1 MGARVAPD
9 RGPTRGH
16 RTGFTT
22 EVYNMSDATPANPD
36 ASEPDEPKGFLNK
49 IGAALPIGLTALAT
63 VFAGMSTGALQQAM
77 YWKSQAAQ
85 DQSKATNQ
93 WTLAGFKVDRAL
105 VMQTAAAQLSVAAGG
120 KVPEFAP
127 DSTSAD
133 QKVAAE
139 WLEGK
144 GPPDVYRRGADAK
157 RREGRVGLPD
167 VSAALQE
174 LLEMIRK
181 RAPEEDIAKRAA
193 RIPKAEINKA
203 INDAEAESE
212 KITEDE
218 WAPKVD
224 AARKLVG
231 NSRKKGSD
239 LATAAQAALFE
250 LERRRYR
257 SEATLNQEIA
267 ALYEA
272 RVRTASA
279 ESDKHRNKSETLFIA
294 MLVAQIGGVVSSL
307 ALARKNKSALWLFAS
322 MVGLAALGVGAYGV
336 LSALL
341 PN

>member
-1 MGARVAPD
+1 
-9 RGPTRGH
+9 
-16 RTGFTT
+16 
-22 EVYNMSDATPANPD
+22 MSDAAPANPD
-36 ASEPDEPKGFLNK
+36 ASKPDAPKPEEPKGFLEK

-105 VMQTAAAQLSVAAGG
+105 IMQTAAAQLSVAAG
-120 KVPEFAP
+120 KKPDFAP

-133 QKVAAE
+133 EKTAAE

-144 GPPDVYRRGADAK
+144 GPPDAYRRGADAK

-167 VSAALQE
+167 VPAPLQE
-174 LLEMIRK
+174 LLDMIRK
-181 RAPEEDIAKRAA
+181 REPEEDITRKAA

-203 INDAEAESE
+203 INDAEASNE
-212 KITEDE
+212 KITEAD
-218 WAPKVD
+218 WTPKVD
-224 AARKLVG
+224 TARKLVT
-231 NSRKKGSD
+231 NSRTKDADPAK
-239 LATAAQAALFE
+239 AAAGQAALFE

-272 RVRTASA
+272 RVRTSSA
-279 ESDKHRNKSETLFIA
+279 ESDKHRSKSETLFIA

-307 ALARKNKSALWLFAS
+307 ALARKKQSALWLFAA
-322 MVGLAALGVGAYGV
+322 MVGLAALGVGGYGV
-336 LSALL
+336 LSTMLQ
-341 PN
+341 P

>member
-1 MGARVAPD
+1 
-9 RGPTRGH
+9 
-16 RTGFTT
+16 
-22 EVYNMSDATPANPD
+22 MSDTTPTNPD
-36 ASEPDEPKGFLNK
+36 APKPDEPRSFLDK

-105 VMQTAAAQLSVAAGG
+105 VMQTAAAQLAVAAGG

-127 DSTSAD
+127 DSTSPD
-133 QKVAAE
+133 QKTAAD

-144 GPPDVYRRGADAK
+144 GPPEVYRRGADAK

-167 VSAALQE
+167 VSAPLQE
-174 LLEMIRK
+174 LLDMIRK
-181 RAPEEDIAKRAA
+181 RAPEEDVARKAA

-203 INDAEAESE
+203 INDAEAENE
-212 KITEDE
+212 KITEDD

-224 AARKLVG
+224 AARKLAG
-231 NSRKKGSD
+231 GARKKDAEPAKS
-239 LATAAQAALFE
+239 AAAQAALFE

-257 SEATLNQEIA
+257 SEATLNQDIA

-272 RVRTASA
+272 RVRTSSA
-279 ESDKHRNKSETLFIA
+279 ESDKHRNKSEILFVA

-322 MVGLAALGVGAYGV
+322 MVGLAALGVGLYGV
-336 LSALL
+336 LSTLL